1 MMTEFTPINY
11 SYYAIDENL
20 LSDNE
25 EKDPAEEE
33 EMNND
38 ISNEEIYNIL
48 NCKTN
53 PFDEDNIE
61 ENDLYLNKKSSVK
74 KTTNLFV
81 VTENANYITKL
92 IKKKRGKHSNLNKYN
107 KKTHDKF
114 SFDNI
119 LRKVKNHSLSLIVP
133 FLNVILK
140 VLLIEEEF
148 FQLDHEYKKKLTKKC
163 FSEEKKK
170 NLRDIIIN
178 NISPKYKNYNNDEN
192 KKILEKVEDHEIFK
206 KILSMDYITFFRR
219 YYMESKKCINLKDYG
234 LENEVILSKKC
245 KMYNDLIKKIKN
257 SNNEDNENYIKS
269 IQKCIYK
276 NYIEKKLFKTD
287 K

>member
-178 NISPKYKNYNNDEN
+178 NISSKYKNYNNDEN

-206 KILSMDYITFFRR
+206 KI
-219 YYMESKKCINLKDYG
+219 
-234 LENEVILSKKC
+234 
-245 KMYNDLIKKIKN
+245 
-257 SNNEDNENYIKS
+257 
-269 IQKCIYK
+269 
-276 NYIEKKLFKTD
+276 
-287 K
+287 